1 MINLKSYFK
10 KINISEKSL
19 VSLPS
24 KEQLEFLEEIY
35 FAHLKT
41 FPYENF
47 ELRLI
52 AKQHLLKR
60 QSLNFFSYDKLLTD
74 NRGGYCYQTAMLLYD
89 ALTQIGFSVK
99 PCIGRILNGA
109 PVNDPKILELPPTHM
124 LLVVRIGNQ
133 EFFLDPGLGSSAPRR
148 PILITN
154 SEQLV
159 SQYPD
164 QYKLYP
170 CGNFYI
176 LERKVE
182 DKWTRLLQ
190 TDLQEASIKQL
201 QNNLLK
207 LERHPSTLPIRD
219 EKTLVGVI
227 TNEGHKVLIWDIASN
242 ALKFSKQ
249 IGELYIKETLSNFEI
264 GQKKLVEEFNIHY
277 ISVSAL
283 ESYCKKIVLPKPIH
297 PWDINL
303 PIEETELASLEKN
316 LSLV

>member
-1 MINLKSYFK
+1 MINLKNYFK
-10 KINISEKSL
+10 KINVSEKPF
-19 VSLPS
+19 VSLTN
-24 KEQLEFLEEIY
+24 KEQLEFLEQIY

-47 ELRLI
+47 QLRVI

-60 QSLNFFSYDKLLTD
+60 QSLNFFSYDMLLTG
-74 NRGGYCYQTAMLLYD
+74 NQGGYCCQTAMLLYD

-99 PCIGRILNGA
+99 PYIGRILNGA

-124 LLVVRIGNQ
+124 LLVVRIENQ
-133 EFFLDPGLGSSAPRR
+133 EFFLDPGLGSSAPRQ

-170 CGNFYI
+170 IGNFYV
-176 LERKVE
+176 LERQI
-182 DKWTRLLQ
+182 DGNWTRLLQ

-207 LERHPSTLPIRD
+207 LERHPSILPIRD
-219 EKTLVGVI
+219 EKTLVGII
-227 TNEGHKVLIWDIASN
+227 TNEGRKVLIWDVASN
-242 ALKFSKQ
+242 ELKFSKQ
-249 IGELYIKETLSNFEI
+249 IGELYIKETLSDFKI
-264 GQKKLVEEFNIHY
+264 GQRKLVDEFNIHY

-283 ESYCKKIVLPKPIH
+283 EDFCKKIILPKPIR
-297 PWDINL
+297 PWEINL

-316 LSLV
+316 LNFT